1 MEYAHE
7 ENYKGYE
14 IKIVYDEDS
23 FSPDEDGDDGLF
35 LVGYHRDFWVD
46 RKKTK
51 YNKET
56 GQRETIDS
64 GISQELAQSIFNK
77 GRYEDGSINEEVKD
91 YLKKYHIFP
100 LSAYIHSGVRL
111 YLGTHKVCQW
121 DSCQVGLV
129 FALKSEW
136 KTKAKA
142 LKAVEGLVETWNDY
156 LSGQVYGFQVY
167 KDDKQIDSCY
177 GFYGDEGRKEAIA
190 EAKSIIDFT
199 VKEEEK
205 KKQNRLKTLIKN
217 KVELQ
222 YR

>member
-7 ENYKGYE
+7 ENYKDYQ

-23 FSPDEDGDDGLF
+23 FSPYEDNALF

-46 RKKTK
+46 RKRTI

-56 GQRETIDS
+56 GQRETIDE
-64 GISQELAQSIFNK
+64 GISQGLAQSIFNK
-77 GRYEDGSINEEVKD
+77 GKYEDDLINEEAKD
-91 YLKKYHIFP
+91 YLKKYRIFP

-129 FALKSEW
+129 LASKSEW
-136 KTKAKA
+136 KTKDKA
-142 LKAVEGLVETWNDY
+142 LKAVESLIETWNDY

-167 KDDKQIDSCY
+167 DKEENKIDSCY
-177 GFYGDEGRKEAIA
+177 GFYGDEGMKDAIA
-190 EAKSIIDFT
+190 EAKSIIEYT
-199 VKEEEK
+199 VKEETN
-205 KKQNRLKTLIKN
+205 KKQLRLKTLIKN